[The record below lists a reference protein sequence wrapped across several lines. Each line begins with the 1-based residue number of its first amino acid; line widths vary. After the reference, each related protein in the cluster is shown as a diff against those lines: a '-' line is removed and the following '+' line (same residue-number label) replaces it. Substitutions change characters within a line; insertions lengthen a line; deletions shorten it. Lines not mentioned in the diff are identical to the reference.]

1 VEEEE
6 NEEVIFESSYR
17 TYDEYTY
24 RLKRKRRKM
33 RARSK

>member
-1 VEEEE
+1 MLV
-6 NEEVIFESSYR
+6 
-17 TYDEYTY
+17 DEAIVFLTLTFC